1 MIEPNSFQLILDFEA
16 NQCFRCLVKVDRF
29 ECVGSEE
36 KSVGVQDFMRQTDRH
51 VYRKTDRETE
61 KVGWGERKRDL
72 KLHVTCELLLGL
84 VLTILRCTNVHAC
97 VLVWGRRLLTRPKA
111 NP

>member
-51 VYRKTDRETE
+51 VYRKTDRQGDRESGVGRE
-61 KVGWGERKRDL
+61 KERL
-72 KLHVTCELLLGL
+72 K
-84 VLTILRCTNVHAC
+84 IAC
-97 VLVWGRRLLTRPKA
+97 HM
-111 NP
+111 